1 MATQLSY
8 MQRMQLA
15 EKVRQRFLGDAEKIL
30 FELGGVV
37 QDRLTTLLNE
47 KGTTRDMQN
56 RRDAWMLFQ
65 KQRGP
70 WIDGTMKVW
79 QESLKSPATKKSE
92 KKDDLSLE
100 GDGGL
105 SLVGTDAV
113 ENKILAS
120 RLVLAVVE
128 KMGSDLDDLRV
139 RVKTLENRDDLEGHD
154 ILRPEVLILLMI
166 EQWTT
171 CGMPRESWPMVNDV
185 VQKNLIEKLKAA
197 YANGNEFLIQQ
208 GVMPTIDLKDRV
220 KRAAVGRRPPSA
232 GGGGPD
238 SVLPDSQFQADAG
251 GADAGWGGS
260 TGAYGPASGYPGQPV
275 SAPTPLGGM
284 PMARAPG
291 PPGPPGPAGHPGQ
304 PGHAGMSGPAPAAYP
319 GQPTPGR
326 MGGGMPAAGAP
337 QAGYP
342 GQPAAMPQGP
352 AGAGPAGRSAGN
364 LFGGRLGW
372 DDAGGPVTPGRLAP
386 VPPPGAGGAA
396 SAPSALGQTP
406 AQMQQ
411 ALAAQGTPSNF
422 GGAHE
427 ETRLMTQTTP
437 LARTRSR
444 AQGMFGQLK
453 RLLVGQGGGD
463 FTATSA
469 HPPSPALAAA
479 MAERPQYGG
488 GAGGGGTGTVYEDY
502 SPAGV
507 VKVAEKLR
515 EKTDELKKKA
525 ETKSEKA
532 IIEMVALMFQA
543 ILAEERIPTT
553 IRVWFA
559 RLQMPVLRVALSDPD
574 FFGSIN
580 HPARQLIDRM
590 GSCVM
595 GFEASSITGGALEAE
610 IKRIVQVIEQ
620 YPETGKRVFQIVY
633 DEFQKFLAKFLTG
646 KEKTQKVVSV
656 AQQVEQKETLA
667 IQYTIELRNMLKD
680 IPVRD
685 EIRTFLFKVWAEVL
699 AVSAVRKGPKDS
711 ETVALKKAA
720 ADLVWSASAK
730 PNRNDRA
737 RVIQDLPQLLQRLRS
752 GMNLLGMSPTDQ
764 DAHIKIVSDTMAD
777 AFMSKTQAIPQA
789 QIDAMTQRLANLED
803 FVSEDGLGDLPLDA
817 ESIEMMLGI
826 DASTIDVVTNGGSK
840 PTPAMVAWAQELQLG
855 SWFTLDHNGKVNQVQ
870 FVWRSDRKHLNL
882 FASSDGHSY
891 LIQAGRLAAY
901 LQAGLLLPQEEE
913 TLTVRAT
920 REALTRLEAN
930 PERLVT

>member
-1 MATQLSY
+1 MP
-8 MQRMQLA
+8 MQPAM
-15 EKVRQRFLGDAEKIL
+15 
-30 FELGGVV
+30 GG
-37 QDRLTTLLNE
+37 
-47 KGTTRDMQN
+47 
-56 RRDAWMLFQ
+56 
-65 KQRGP
+65 
-70 WIDGTMKVW
+70 
-79 QESLKSPATKKSE
+79 
-92 KKDDLSLE
+92 
-100 GDGGL
+100 
-105 SLVGTDAV
+105 
-113 ENKILAS
+113 
-120 RLVLAVVE
+120 
-128 KMGSDLDDLRV
+128 
-139 RVKTLENRDDLEGHD
+139 
-154 ILRPEVLILLMI
+154 
-166 EQWTT
+166 
-171 CGMPRESWPMVNDV
+171 
-185 VQKNLIEKLKAA
+185 
-197 YANGNEFLIQQ
+197 Q
-208 GVMPTIDLKDRV
+208 GV
-220 KRAAVGRRPPSA
+220 PS
-232 GGGGPD
+232 G
-238 SVLPDSQFQADAG
+238 
-251 GADAGWGGS
+251 
-260 TGAYGPASGYPGQPV
+260 
-275 SAPTPLGGM
+275 
-284 PMARAPG
+284 
-291 PPGPPGPAGHPGQ
+291 
-304 PGHAGMSGPAPAAYP
+304 
-319 GQPTPGR
+319 
-326 MGGGMPAAGAP
+326 
-337 QAGYP
+337 
-342 GQPAAMPQGP
+342 
-352 AGAGPAGRSAGN
+352 
-364 LFGGRLGW
+364 
-372 DDAGGPVTPGRLAP
+372 
-386 VPPPGAGGAA
+386 
-396 SAPSALGQTP
+396 
-406 AQMQQ
+406 
-411 ALAAQGTPSNF
+411 F

-437 LARTRSR
+437 LARQRSR
-444 AQGMFGQLK
+444 AQGMFGQIK
-453 RLLVGQGGGD
+453 RLFVGQGAAD
-463 FTATSA
+463 FGNTAPHA
-469 HPPSPALAAA
+469 PSPGLVAA
-479 MAERPQYGG
+479 MAERPQYAYSGG
-488 GAGGGGTGTVYEDY
+488 GGGGTGTVYEDY
-502 SPAGV
+502 SPAAV
-507 VKVAEKLR
+507 VKVSDKLR

-532 IIEMVALMFQA
+532 VIEMVALMFQA
-543 ILAEERIPTT
+543 ILAEERIPPAV
-553 IRVWFA
+553 RVWFA
-559 RLQMPVLRVALSDPD
+559 RLQMPVLRVALAEPE
-574 FFGSIN
+574 FFGTLN

-595 GFEASSITGGALEAE
+595 GFDASNITGSALEIE

-699 AVSAVRKGPKDS
+699 AVSAVRKGPKDA

-737 RVIQDLPQLLQRLRS
+737 SVIQDLPQLLQRLRA
-752 GMNLLGMSPTDQ
+752 GMGLLGMPQGDQ

-882 FASSDGHSY
+882 FASGDGHSY

-930 PERLVT
+930 PERLFT

>member
-15 EKVRQRFLGDAEKIL
+15 EKTRQRFLGDVEKIL
-30 FELGGVV
+30 VDLSGLV

-47 KGTTRDMQN
+47 KGTTRDMQS
-56 RRDAWMLFQ
+56 RRDAWMLYQ

-70 WIDGTMKVW
+70 WIDSTMKVW
-79 QESLKSPATKKSE
+79 QDSLKSPASKKAE
-92 KKDDLSLE
+92 KKEELGLA

-113 ENKILAS
+113 EDKIISS

-128 KMGSDLDDLRV
+128 KMSGELDDLRV
-139 RVKTLENRDDLEGHD
+139 RIKTLESRDDLEGHD

-171 CGMPRESWPMVNDV
+171 SGMPRESWLMVNDV
-185 VQKNLIEKLKAA
+185 VQKQLTEKLKSA
-197 YANGNEFLIQQ
+197 YANANEFLIQQ

-238 SVLPDSQFQADAG
+238 SVLPDSQFQGDAG
-251 GADAGWGGS
+251 GSDAAWGGAA
-260 TGAYGPASGYPGQPV
+260 GAYGPASGYPGQSV

-284 PMARAPG
+284 PVARAPG
-291 PPGPPGPAGHPGQ
+291 PPQGLAH
-304 PGHAGMSGPAPAAYP
+304 
-319 GQPTPGR
+319 PGR
-326 MGGGMPAAGAP
+326 MPP
-337 QAGYP
+337 QQAGYP
-342 GQPAAMPQGP
+342 GQPTAMPP
-352 AGAGPAGRSAGN
+352 GPAGRSAGN

-372 DDAGGPVTPGRLAP
+372 DDAQGPLTPGRLAP
-386 VPPPGAGGAA
+386 VPPAGAA
-396 SAPSALGQTP
+396 IPAGMGQSP

-453 RLLVGQGGGD
+453 RMLVGQGGGD
-463 FTATSA
+463 FTATSSQ
-469 HPPSPALAAA
+469 PPSPALVAA
-479 MAERPQYGG
+479 MAERPPYY
-488 GAGGGGTGTVYEDY
+488 AGGGGGTIYEDY

-507 VKVAEKLR
+507 VKVADKLR

-559 RLQMPVLRVALSDPD
+559 RLQMPVLRVALAEPE
-574 FFGSIN
+574 FFGTLN

-711 ETVALKKAA
+711 ETVAMKKAA

-737 RVIQDLPQLLQRLRS
+737 RVIQDLPQLLQRLRA
-752 GMNLLGMSPTDQ
+752 GMSLLGLSQTDQ

-920 REALTRLEAN
+920 REALTRLEAH
-930 PERLVT
+930 PERLLT

>member
-1 MATQLSY
+1 MATPLSY

-15 EKVRQRFLGDAEKIL
+15 QKTRERFLADAQKAL
-30 FELGGVV
+30 VELGGLA
-37 QDRLTTLLNE
+37 QDRLTALLNE
-47 KGTTRDMQN
+47 RGTTRDMQN

-65 KQRGP
+65 KQRAV

-79 QESLKSPATKKSE
+79 QESLKSPAGKKPE
-92 KKDDLSLE
+92 KKDELSLE

-128 KMGSDLDDLRV
+128 KVGAELDDLRV
-139 RVKTLENRDDLEGHD
+139 RIKTLENRDDLEGHD
-154 ILRPEVLILLMI
+154 LLRPEVLILLMV

-171 CGMPRESWPMVNDV
+171 CGMPRESWPMVSEV
-185 VQKNLIEKLKAA
+185 VQKHLIDKLKLA

-220 KRAAVGRRPPSA
+220 KRAGVGRRPAPPPPGAPPQDPMGSDSQLQGDS
-232 GGGGPD
+232 GGGW
-238 SVLPDSQFQADAG
+238 A
-251 GADAGWGGS
+251 
-260 TGAYGPASGYPGQPV
+260 
-275 SAPTPLGGM
+275 
-284 PMARAPG
+284 
-291 PPGPPGPAGHPGQ
+291 
-304 PGHAGMSGPAPAAYP
+304 SGPAPAY
-319 GQPTPGR
+319 
-326 MGGGMPAAGAP
+326 
-337 QAGYP
+337 
-342 GQPAAMPQGP
+342 GP
-352 AGAGPAGRSAGN
+352 AGAPSYPPSYPSQAYGAGGQAVVSAPAPLGAGQMPMARGPAPAGGAPMPPGQPSYPGQQAAPSAGMSAGPGGGQ

-372 DDAGGPVTPGRLAP
+372 DDGAPARPGRMPVAGAAGGGSGSMPA
-386 VPPPGAGGAA
+386 
-396 SAPSALGQTP
+396 ALGQTP
-406 AQMQQ
+406 AQMHQ
-411 ALAAQGTPSNF
+411 AMAQGAPSHF
-422 GGAHE
+422 GGTHE
-427 ETRLMTQTTP
+427 ETRLLTQTTP
-437 LARTRSR
+437 LARSRSR

-453 RLLVGQGGGD
+453 RLLVGVGAGD
-463 FTATSA
+463 FSATSA
-469 HPPSPALAAA
+469 QPPSPALAAA
-479 MAERPQYGG
+479 MAERPQY
-488 GAGGGGTGTVYEDY
+488 AGSGGTGTVYEDY

-559 RLQMPVLRVALSDPD
+559 RLQMPVLRVALSDPE

-590 GSCVM
+590 GSCVL

-633 DEFQKFLAKFLTG
+633 DEFQKFLSKFLTG

-656 AQQVEQKETLA
+656 AQQVEQKETLT
-667 IQYTIELRNMLKD
+667 IQYTIEMRNLLKD

-699 AVSAVRKGPKDS
+699 AVSAVRKGPKDA

-737 RVIQDLPQLLQRLRS
+737 RVIQDLPQLLQRLRA
-752 GMNLLGMSPTDQ
+752 GMGLLGMSATDQ

-826 DASTIDVVTNGGSK
+826 DASTIEVVTNGGSK
-840 PTPAMVAWAQELQLG
+840 PTPAMVAWAQELQPG
-855 SWFTLDHNGKVNQVQ
+855 SWFTLDHNGKVAQVQ

-930 PERLVT
+930 PERLVS